1 MEIDFNVKKHRFKG
15 KNFLLMNG
23 SSGSA
28 SVNLASGF
36 KSQKMGQIIGE
47 PCLGPMSGT
56 WGNPAVYKLPNTGIL
71 VYISTIRFNANNK
84 FEVDPSP
91 IKPDIQVEY
100 TRVDHEN
107 ERDPVIEKVKEEDDS
122 LCKILNIKNFLG
134 NTLLHELVLRKK
146 EHMLEFILNN
156 NAYLNIDLKE
166 TDKEG
171 LTYSDL
177 QVN

>member
-1 MEIDFNVKKHRFKG
+1 MRVLMKHGGTINKVNEEGSILHTAISFDSINIIQLILDEYKDFDYSILNNHQETVFHYCVAAEDDNTLKM
-15 KNFLLMNG
+15 LLE
-23 SSGSA
+23 
-28 SVNLASGF
+28 
-36 KSQKMGQIIGE
+36 K
-47 PCLGPMSGT
+47 
-56 WGNPAVYKLPNTGIL
+56 
-71 VYISTIRFNANNK
+71 
-84 FEVDPSP
+84 
-91 IKPDIQVEY
+91 
-100 TRVDHEN
+100 
-107 ERDPVIEKVKEEDDS
+107 VIEKVKEEDDS